1 MYYSTFYEGREIKI
15 SDLENNYEILPIDF
29 LVFTIYDNNIVSFKF
44 HNEQFKSAVKK
55 CIEYLIQE
63 NNFNYILKNLDN
75 NRISYGIFEEKLL
88 ILLLSCNKLNLIDL
102 KFKEENKLEVAEI
115 FQFKNN
121 AFDKTDS
128 LIDKNESIII
138 TQENYLG
145 QNYDL
150 LILIPIKSLNSYKAY
165 LIQIG
170 TNKRKAQITTI
181 KADLN
186 ENKSKYIEGFQAFT
200 DCNIIKVEL
209 VFIFDKDTQIGL
221 KNKNEF
227 SGAQYCIENN
237 ILFYLFSIEDFQLY
251 STNDIEVFILLDKF
265 EASIPKKIGKRNY
278 IKSKG
283 DFSFLTI
290 EETHLINEFN
300 EDNILNNYF
309 ISKGSD
315 YIYNLYQCQKDSI
328 YIFFNEEERIYIIK
342 QKYYKIKDGKLKNI
356 KKSNINQ
363 KEKFESRI
371 FNKNEES
378 NRLGKKA
385 KYKK

>member
-1 MYYSTFYEGREIKI
+1 
-15 SDLENNYEILPIDF
+15 
-29 LVFTIYDNNIVSFKF
+29 
-44 HNEQFKSAVKK
+44 VKK

-63 NNFNYILKNLDN
+63 NNFKYILKNLDN
-75 NRISYGIFEEKLL
+75 NRITYCIFEEKLL
-88 ILLLSCNKLNLIDL
+88 ILLLSCNKMNLIDL
-102 KFKEENKLEVAEI
+102 EFKEENKLEVEEI

-128 LIDKNESIII
+128 PIDKNESIII

-170 TNKRKAQITTI
+170 TNKTKAQITTI

-186 ENKSKYIEGFQAFT
+186 ENKSKYIEGLQTFT

-237 ILFYLFSIEDFQLY
+237 ILFCLFSIEDFQLY
-251 STNDIEVFILLDKF
+251 STNDMEVFILLDKF
-265 EASIPKKIGKRNY
+265 EAYKPMKIGKRAYN
-278 IKSKG
+278 KSKG
-283 DFSFLTI
+283 DLSFLTI
-290 EETHLINEFN
+290 VETQLINGFI
-300 EDNILNNYF
+300 EDDILNNYI
-309 ISKGSD
+309 ISNGSD
-315 YIYNLYQCQKDSI
+315 YIYNLNQCQKESI

-342 QKYYKIKDGKLKNI
+342 QKYYQIKDGNLINI

-371 FNKNEES
+371 FNKVEQS
-378 NRLGKKA
+378 KIRGKKA